1 MKPMRILSIVLA
13 LVVFPAAAP
22 SARAA
27 EKDYPRKPIQM
38 VIPFAAGGDTDIV
51 GRALAKV
58 APKYLGQSFAV
69 VNLTGGSG
77 TVGTAEVAKARPD
90 GYTILLAAIGP
101 VTSQPHL
108 NEVPYKIPD
117 DFVPVCYLCEFP
129 MVFTVKA
136 DAPCND
142 VKGWIEWAKKE
153 PKGLVFGQTSGSV
166 LTLTLEEFKLKSGA
180 NMRYVA
186 YNGTAPA
193 ITALLGGH
201 LQAVPAQPAGVAG
214 FVANNQV
221 KVLAASSAQPIR
233 IAGKTIPTFR
243 EQGYDIVMTAWN
255 GVLAPRGTPPEVV
268 NKLQEVFRK
277 ISAESDEYKETMKK
291 LGQDVVYKNGEEFK
305 AVWLK
310 DYQRFGQIIQALGK
324 K

>member
-1 MKPMRILSIVLA
+1 MKIKVIVVLGLIVLLTA
-13 LVVFPAAAP
+13 VC
-22 SARAA
+22 SASGA
-27 EKDYPRKPIQM
+27 EKEYPRKPIQM

-51 GRALAKV
+51 GRAIAKV

-69 VNLTGGSG
+69 VNFTGGSG
-77 TVGTAEVAKARPD
+77 TVGTAEVAKAKPD
-90 GYTILLAAIGP
+90 GYTVLLAAIGP
-101 VTSQPHL
+101 LVSQPHL
-108 NEVPYKIPD
+108 NDVPYKIPD
-117 DFVPVCYLCEFP
+117 DFIPVCYLCEFP

-142 VKGWIEWAKKE
+142 VKGWVEWAKKE

-166 LTLTLEEFKLKSGA
+166 LTLTLEEFKMKSGA

-193 ITALLGGH
+193 VTALLGGH
-201 LQAVPAQPAGVAG
+201 IQAVPAQPAGIAG

-221 KVLAASSAQPIR
+221 KVLAASSAKPIQ
-233 IAGKTIPTFR
+233 ISGKTIPTFK

-255 GVLAPRGTPPEVV
+255 GALVPKGTPPEIVK
-268 NKLQEVFRK
+268 KLEEVFWK
-277 ISAESDEYKETMKK
+277 ISMEDGEYKEAMKK
-291 LGQDVVYKNGEEFK
+291 LGQDIVFQNGEEFK
-305 AVWLK
+305 AIWLK
-310 DYQRFGQIIQALGK
+310 DYQKFGQIIKAMGK

>member
-1 MKPMRILSIVLA
+1 MRRRFIIILGIAFLLGA
-13 LVVFPAAAP
+13 ILPAG
-22 SARAA
+22 AA
-27 EKDYPRKPIQM
+27 EKGYPRKPIQM

-51 GRALAKV
+51 GRAIAKV

-69 VNLTGGSG
+69 VNFTGGSG
-77 TVGTAEVAKARPD
+77 TVGTAEVAKAKPD
-90 GYTILLAAIGP
+90 GYTVLLAAIGP
-101 VTSQPHL
+101 LVSQPHL

-142 VKGWIEWAKKE
+142 VKGWVEWSKKE

-166 LTLTLEEFKLKSGA
+166 LTLTLEDFKMKSGA

-193 ITALLGGH
+193 MTALLGNH
-201 LQAVPAQPAGVAG
+201 IQAIPAQPAGIAG

-221 KVLAASSAQPIR
+221 KVLAASSDKSIQ
-233 IAGKTIPTFR
+233 IAGKTIPTFK

-255 GVLAPRGTPPEVV
+255 GALVPKGTPPEIV
-268 NKLQEVFRK
+268 KRLEEVFRK
-277 ISAESDEYKETMKK
+277 ISLEDEEYKEAMKK
-291 LGQDVVYKNGEEFK
+291 LGQDIVFKNGEEFK

-310 DYQRFGQIIQALGK
+310 DYQKFGQIIRAMGK
-324 K
+324 Q

>member
-1 MKPMRILSIVLA
+1 MKRFSVIILGLA
-13 LVVFPAAAP
+13 FLLAVVF
-22 SARAA
+22 SVDAA
-27 EKDYPRKPIQM
+27 EKGYPRKPIQM

-51 GRALAKV
+51 GRAIAKV

-69 VNLTGGSG
+69 VNFTGGSG
-77 TVGTAEVAKARPD
+77 TVGTAEVAKAKPD
-90 GYTILLAAIGP
+90 GYTVLLAAIGP
-101 VTSQPHL
+101 LVSQPHL

-142 VKGWIEWAKKE
+142 VKGWVEWSKKE

-166 LTLTLEEFKLKSGA
+166 LTLTLEDFKMKSGA

-193 ITALLGGH
+193 MTALLGNH
-201 LQAVPAQPAGVAG
+201 IQAIPAQPAGIAG

-221 KVLAASSAQPIR
+221 KVLAASSDKSIQ
-233 IAGKTIPTFR
+233 IAGKTIPTFK

-255 GVLAPRGTPPEVV
+255 GALVPKGTPPEIV
-268 NKLQEVFRK
+268 KRLEEVFRK
-277 ISAESDEYKETMKK
+277 ISLEDEEYKEAMKK
-291 LGQDVVYKNGEEFK
+291 LGQDIVFKNGEEFK

-310 DYQRFGQIIQALGK
+310 DYQKFGQIIRAMGK
-324 K
+324 Q

>member
-1 MKPMRILSIVLA
+1 MRIRVIVVLGLAFLLAAVLSA
-13 LVVFPAAAP
+13 YG
-22 SARAA
+22 A
-27 EKDYPRKPIQM
+27 EKGYPRKAIQM

-51 GRALAKV
+51 GRAIAKV

-69 VNLTGGSG
+69 VNFTGGSG
-77 TVGTAEVAKARPD
+77 TVGTAEVAKAKPD
-90 GYTILLAAIGP
+90 GYTVLLAAIGP
-101 VTSQPHL
+101 LTSQPHL
-108 NEVPYKIPD
+108 NDVPYKIPD
-117 DFVPVCYLCEFP
+117 DFIPVCYLCEFP

-142 VKGWIEWAKKE
+142 VKGWVEWSKKE

-193 ITALLGGH
+193 VTALLGGH
-201 LQAVPAQPAGVAG
+201 IQAVPAQPAGIAG

-221 KVLAASSAQPIR
+221 KVLAASSSKPIQ
-233 IAGKTIPTFR
+233 IAGKMIPTFK

-255 GVLAPRGTPPEVV
+255 GALVPKGTPPEIVK
-268 NKLQEVFRK
+268 KLEEVFSK
-277 ISAESDEYKETMKK
+277 ISMEDEEYKEAMKK
-291 LGQDVVYKNGEEFK
+291 LGQDIVLKNGEEFK

-310 DYQRFGQIIQALGK
+310 DYQKFGQIIKAMGK
-324 K
+324 Q